1 VNEFASKIEA
11 LELRWMRAWV
21 NGDKAEMKTLAT
33 RDFISLFAGTSPTI
47 LDRASWL
54 DVAPRRLRCESFR
67 IGDGYV
73 RRHGPVAVFA
83 APIDLKVTLDGMRLF
98 SQAFVTDLWRR
109 SKVRRRWQIVERV
122 LAPADANAELPAA
135 VRSLQLWR

>member
-1 VNEFASKIEA
+1 MNEFASRIEA

-33 RDFISLFAGTSPTI
+33 RDFISLFAGATPTI

-54 DVAPRRLRCESFR
+54 EVASRRLRCESFQV
-67 IGDGYV
+67 GNAYV
-73 RRHGPVAVFA
+73 RRHGPFAVFA
-83 APIDLKVTLDGMRLF
+83 APIELKVTLDGERLF
-98 SQAFVTDLWRR
+98 NRAFVTDLWKR
-109 SKVRRRWQIVERV
+109 SKVRRRWQLVERV
-122 LAPADANAELPAA
+122 LAPADAIAELPAA

>member
-1 VNEFASKIEA
+1 MNEFASKIEA

-33 RDFISLFAGTSPTI
+33 RDFISLFAGATPTI

-54 DVAPRRLRCESFR
+54 DVAPRRLCCESFR

-73 RRHGPVAVFA
+73 RRHGAFAVFA
-83 APIDLKVTLDGMRLF
+83 APIELKAAPIPALRSASCRKISEMAASVVDPP
-98 SQAFVTDLWRR
+98 RR
-109 SKVRRRWQIVERV
+109 DST
-122 LAPADANAELPAA
+122 ASAT
-135 VRSLQLWR
+135 

>member
-1 VNEFASKIEA
+1 
-11 LELRWMRAWV
+11 
-21 NGDKAEMKTLAT
+21 
-33 RDFISLFAGTSPTI
+33 
-47 LDRASWL
+47 
-54 DVAPRRLRCESFR
+54 
-67 IGDGYV
+67 
-73 RRHGPVAVFA
+73 VFA